1 MTSSIALLTSG
12 LAIAIAMD
20 SAVSGTRASE
30 GCGAKVAVRLPSYG
44 ARSMWEELA
53 GWLGPRSRAFRWWWG
68 AGFSLACRGR
78 TALWRGGPGGCPLAG
93 YGNQVAASGHPPG
106 PPGHRPGH
114 PGCHRLRARSAPKP
128 RGARV
133 GAGPLGSCPDVP
145 GGAARGVAGVDVAGE
160 FSKAGGRFAQG
171 HDRDRVVAV

>member
-106 PPGHRPGH
+106 PAGHRPTCGTTIR
-114 PGCHRLRARSAPKP
+114 PRPRSRADRLLLEFSRDADAAPLPCGATSEFGRVRAEPER
-128 RGARV
+128 
-133 GAGPLGSCPDVP
+133 
-145 GGAARGVAGVDVAGE
+145 GGADPGTARLW
-160 FSKAGGRFAQG
+160 R
-171 HDRDRVVAV
+171 